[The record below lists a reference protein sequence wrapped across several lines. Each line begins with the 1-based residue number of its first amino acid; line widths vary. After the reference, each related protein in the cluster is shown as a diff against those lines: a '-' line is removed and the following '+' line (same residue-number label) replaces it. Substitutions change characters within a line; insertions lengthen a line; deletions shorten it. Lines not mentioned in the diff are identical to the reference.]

1 MEKQNSKY
9 RWVVFATVLTT
20 YLLIVS
26 QRTAPGL
33 ITNQLMQDFS
43 VTASTIG
50 LLTSIQFLA
59 YASLQIP
66 IGILSDRY
74 VPIFFDCGDILN
86 GIGNPNLQHR
96 HE

>member
-1 MEKQNSKY
+1 MEKQNSSY
-9 RWVVFATVLTT
+9 RWVVFATVLFA

-33 ITNQLMQDFS
+33 ISDQLMKDFN

-59 YASLQIP
+59 YAGLQVP
-66 IGILSDRY
+66 IGILSDRFWPLI
-74 VPIFFDCGDILN
+74 VFLLSGHCLMV
-86 GIGNPNLQHR
+86 
-96 HE
+96 